1 LRYLI
6 VSDIHGNRE
15 ALEAVLKDARRK
27 YDRAICCG
35 DLCDYGPDSN
45 YVIEWARANL
55 AAVIRGNHD
64 RVCAG
69 LDSLD
74 LFTELAQS
82 SARWTMEQLTP
93 DNRTYLRE
101 LPRGPRLVDDCLVL
115 VHGSPR
121 DEDEYVT
128 NMLEIGQIF
137 SFLAVNV
144 ASETDA
150 ADAPDDAGTLPYFFG
165 HTHLQGAFVRQSG
178 HTRGI
183 SRPLPPTPE
192 VRIRLETGA
201 RYLINP
207 GSVGQPRDGDPRAA
221 YAIFDS
227 RTREVAL
234 RRVPYDTLTTERKIV
249 AAGLPLKLGVRLAF
263 GR

>member
-1 LRYLI
+1 MRYLI
-6 VSDIHGNRE
+6 LSDVHGNRE
-15 ALEAVLKDARRK
+15 ALETVLRDAK
-27 YDRAICCG
+27 EKHGGYNHILCCG

-45 YVIEWARANL
+45 YVIDWARANL

-74 LFTELAQS
+74 EFTDLAQE
-82 SARWTMEQLTP
+82 SARWTMEHLTP

-101 LPRGPRLVDDCLVL
+101 LPLGPMLVERCLVL

-121 DEDEYVT
+121 DEDEYVVG
-128 NMLEIGQIF
+128 MKEVSEVF
-137 SFLAVNV
+137 SFLAVN
-144 ASETDA
+144 
-150 ADAPDDAGTLPYFFG
+150 APESVSGLPFFFG
-165 HTHLQGAFVRQSG
+165 HTHLQGAYMRAG
-178 HTRGI
+178 DRTRGI
-183 SRPLPPTPE
+183 SPPLTPTSE
-192 VRIRLETGA
+192 TRIAIGKEESW
-201 RYLINP
+201 LINP

-227 RTREVAL
+227 EANEVSL
-234 RRVPYDTLTTERKIV
+234 CRVPYDHLATEKKIE
-249 AAGLPLKLGVRLAF
+249 AAGLPPKLGLRLAF